1 MNSEKREYNVL
12 ATAREYKLPE
22 KERVYQ
28 KAYQYRYYHEK
39 VKMKVVCDLC
49 GCQSTVKSLVS
60 HKRSAKCKKL
70 ARERRET
77 VADED
82 RPKGSAFLRNDSPAE
97 SASPRYDTPAE
108 SASPRYDRPETT
120 LWDNDRIAK
129 LKFLVK
135 ELSLEKAADW
145 DRLWCESDASTAPE

>member
-1 MNSEKREYNVL
+1 MNSEKGEYNVL

-49 GCQSTVKSLVS
+49 GCESTAKSLVS
-60 HKRSAKCKKL
+60 HKRTAKCKNL

-77 VADED
+77 VAD
-82 RPKGSAFLRNDSPAE
+82 STTAE
-97 SASPRYDTPAE
+97 SASPAE
-108 SASPRYDRPETT
+108 SVSPRYDCPEPI
-120 LWDNDRIAK
+120 LWDNDSPEGADKLAK
-129 LKFLVK
+129 LKFLVTK
-135 ELSLEKAADW
+135 LSLEKAADW
-145 DRLWCESDASTAPE
+145 ERLWCESDASTAPE

>member
-1 MNSEKREYNVL
+1 
-12 ATAREYKLPE
+12 
-22 KERVYQ
+22 
-28 KAYQYRYYHEK
+28 
-39 VKMKVVCDLC
+39 
-49 GCQSTVKSLVS
+49 LVS

-70 ARERRET
+70 AGERRET
-77 VADED
+77 VADDD

-97 SASPRYDTPAE
+97 SASPRYDTPEE
-108 SASPRYDRPETT
+108 SAFLRYDTPEGSAFLRNDRPETT